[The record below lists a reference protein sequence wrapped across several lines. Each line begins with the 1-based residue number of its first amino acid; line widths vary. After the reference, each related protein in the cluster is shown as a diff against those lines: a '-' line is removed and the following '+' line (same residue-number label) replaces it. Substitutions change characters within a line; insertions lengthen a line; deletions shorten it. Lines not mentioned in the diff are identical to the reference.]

1 MNLRQIEVFSAI
13 MRTGSVT
20 EAARSL
26 HVSQPSISKLL
37 RYTESKLGFALFQRI
52 SGRLYPT
59 PEAEVLYQEATRINE
74 DVAHLRALAMQLRD
88 FQTGQVRISAAPAIA
103 LEILPRVMSEFRKRF
118 PKVALRLEAHK
129 NKDIPELVYNRSSDI
144 GISHFP
150 VANPELEAETLAMG
164 QIVCV
169 MAKDNPLALKS
180 SICAADLKGVSTID
194 CYADSQFRHVL
205 EEAVPELAERKYPG
219 ISVNYFAIGVR
230 VAKEGGGI
238 VLVDS
243 FSFSSDDNPDV
254 CAIPFVPE
262 IPISLGIIVARNK
275 PLSEPAKRFIEFFRK
290 EVQSPSS

>member
-1 MNLRQIEVFSAI
+1 MDLRQIEVFSAI

-52 SGRLYPT
+52 SGRLCPT
-59 PEAEVLYQEATRINE
+59 PEAEALYEEATRINQ
-74 DVAHLRALAMQLRD
+74 DVAHLRELALQLRD
-88 FQTGQVRISAAPAIA
+88 IQTGQVRIAAAPAIA
-103 LEILPRVMSEFRKRF
+103 LEILPRVMTEFRKHF

-129 NKDIPELVYNRSSDI
+129 NKDIPELVHNRSSQI

-150 VANPELEAETLAMG
+150 VANPELEAETLAVG
-164 QIVCV
+164 RIVCV
-169 MAKDNPLALKS
+169 MAKDNPLARKS
-180 SICAADLKGVSTID
+180 SICAADLKGITTID

-219 ISVNYFAIGVR
+219 ISVNYFAIAVR

-243 FSFSSDDNPDV
+243 FSFYSDETPGV
-254 CAIPFVPE
+254 CAIPFEPE
-262 IPISLGIIVARNK
+262 IPINLGIVVARNK
-275 PLSEPAKRFIEFFRK
+275 PLSVPAKRFIEFLRRD
-290 EVQSPSS
+290 VQTPRA